1 MKRPAVSKSNLL
13 SLAKL
18 ACVLFCLASLFF
30 FGGATR
36 AQQGPQKL
44 VIKSDKNTPRKAP
57 EKSAKTTTQTTAAG
71 TQQTGPTPA
80 EPTTTTS
87 DSTTTDAAPSA
98 PQAAASSPSGC
109 DYGTILVK
117 DTIRVIFVELFN
129 YPPNSAIPVT
139 MTQTNAGIIGYAL
152 TDAGP
157 YTPTLNI
164 IVNTNANGYGE
175 SAPVFTQGQN
185 VGPTVSYGDT
195 PYGATTTID
204 FNVLPQCNCPPI
216 PVVQ

>member
-1 MKRPAVSKSNLL
+1 MKCPAVSELKPF
-13 SLAKL
+13 SLAKR
-18 ACVLFCLASLFF
+18 ACVAFCLASLFF

-44 VIKSDKNTPRKAP
+44 TIKSDKNNPHKAP
-57 EKSAKTTTQTTAAG
+57 DKSARTATQTNQTA
-71 TQQTGPTPA
+71 A
-80 EPTTTTS
+80 EPTTTATN
-87 DSTTTDAAPSA
+87 TMTANDATPTA

-109 DYGTILVK
+109 VYGTLLLK
-117 DTIRVIFVELFN
+117 DTIRIIYIELIN

-139 MTQTNAGIIGYAL
+139 ATQTNAGIIGFAL
-152 TDAGP
+152 TDTGP

-164 IVNTNANGYGE
+164 VINTDSTGYGV
-175 SAPVFTQGQN
+175 SAPVFTQGQA
-185 VGPTVSYGDT
+185 VGQTVMYGDT

-216 PVVQ
+216 PIVQ